1 MGLWL
6 EIKEK
11 TMCLDERCVAQAVV
25 ESALEKIGIKIHAQT
40 EIEEHATKLVE
51 LIEERHFDEP
61 YTFTITTPGHLK
73 ISVYDITYDVI
84 ECHLEGCEGYVTAS
98 VEVEGDIDTMREIAK
113 AMIRNMGIDKYV
125 KICE

>member
-25 ESALEKIGIKIHAQT
+25 ESALEKIGIKINAQT
-40 EIEEHATKLVE
+40 VEEHATKLVE

-61 YTFTITTPGHLK
+61 YTFTIPTPGHLK
-73 ISVYDITYDVI
+73 ISVYDITFDVI

-98 VEVEGDIDTMREIAK
+98 VELEGNLDTLREIAK
-113 AMIRNMGIDKYV
+113 VIIRKMGLDKYV